1 MYPKRAHVIR
11 KCASRRGL
19 ASPRVTGC
27 NAPQV
32 SDEYTMLVFSFLSE
46 VSRAIVSPAIYW
58 MQQNEGRNLL
68 EMPGFLREHFASLAE
83 LATDA
88 RAFLPDT
95 AAFVESRGMDDDL
108 FLRLASRA
116 SSLLAAYDANRLG
129 AFDRFP
135 WSLGSLIDED
145 RSFRKAYAR
154 ALVDGVRRGW
164 FGEAR
169 SLKAEKLDFAKLRT
183 QEMWPLV
190 ERCARDGTLAPALKR
205 HVALWVGQTQTN
217 TAQNERGVKAARN
230 VKPAAMKQNGLAA
243 AVRGSSVAYAT
254 GPYLDEFMEDAAA
267 REDARR
273 DAVRAA
279 RASLRAIVR
288 ATTVEA
294 THAARSFEDV
304 LNAERADVEALAA
317 VMTARRVTKDA
328 ARAARQTGRARAAAG
343 DDAGAAAANAEANAA
358 APRGAAPAPAPA
370 AAQDLAEANDH
381 VVLCRLAPVL
391 AALPEALAELYI
403 NRASGGDPV
412 TELAA
417 LLQRR
422 ATVDART
429 YAAPECP
436 LCAGGAFTFERDA
449 LRDLPRHLAR
459 QHLGQCLADLAVETD
474 ARNHEVLRC
483 LGLAR
488 YADYAPPGRSLAPAE
503 LLNEDDAELI
513 SDFDE
518 APAARDAAYRAVAAV
533 ISTRLAVE
541 VAAARAVPA
550 TAAGQRALRGLLRP
564 GDDEAVTHQERYV
577 QDHLGLRPTE
587 EPPTPAPPTE
597 GEAPTEPM
605 SPAADDDE
613 PPTP

>member
-68 EMPGFLREHFASLAE
+68 EMPAFLREHFARLAE

-95 AAFVESRGMDDDL
+95 AAFVESSGMGDDL
-108 FLRLASRA
+108 FLDLASRA
-116 SSLLAAYDANRLG
+116 SPLLAAYGANRLG

-145 RSFRKAYAR
+145 RSFRMAYAR

-190 ERCARDGTLAPALKR
+190 ERCARDGTLAPALAR

-230 VKPAAMKQNGLAA
+230 EARGHEANGLAA
-243 AVRGSSVAYAT
+243 AVRGSSVATPT
-254 GPYLDEFMEDAAA
+254 GPHLDEFMEEAAA

-273 DAVRAA
+273 GGARGAGVAPGDRQGDDRRGRRRGAVLRGRVKRGA
-279 RASLRAIVR
+279 RGRR
-288 ATTVEA
+288 G
-294 THAARSFEDV
+294 ARGGDDGAPRDE
-304 LNAERADVEALAA
+304 
-317 VMTARRVTKDA
+317 DA
-328 ARAARQTGRARAAAG
+328 ARAAPGAARAG
-343 DDAGAAAANAEANAA
+343 RRGRRRGRRCANAEANAA

-417 LLQRR
+417 LLLRR
-422 ATVDART
+422 AAEFDART
-429 YAAPECP
+429 YEAPECP

-449 LRDLPRHLAR
+449 LRDLPRHLTR
-459 QHLGQCLADLAVETD
+459 QHLGQCLADLAAETD

-503 LLNEDDAELI
+503 PLNEDDVELI

-518 APAARDAAYRAVAAV
+518 APGARDAAYRAVAAV

-541 VAAARAVPA
+541 VAAARAGLPRRRGRGPCGACCDPA
-550 TAAGQRALRGLLRP
+550 TTRRSRTRRGTRGTIWALGPPRSRPRLRRRRRARRP
-564 GDDEAVTHQERYV
+564 R
-577 QDHLGLRPTE
+577 
-587 EPPTPAPPTE
+587 
-597 GEAPTEPM
+597 
-605 SPAADDDE
+605 SP
-613 PPTP
+613 